1 MASSF
6 TWLDYSEKERQK
18 MLDILS
24 ALKEHE
30 TRDELGIGAVRDA
43 FSDMFFPGTSTIQT
57 RARYFLFVPWIYRS
71 LEEKKVPS
79 SKIEKRARDEEVRL
93 IYALLDSND
102 TNGVIGKD
110 AKKNLQRLPS
120 SIYWQGLDA
129 WGIRLSPYSISD
141 YHRSL
146 DSFYRFGKDSL
157 HSYEE
162 EIDGCERRRNWH
174 PNLPLAPDDF
184 PANASFNLTS
194 EEACYLKERVL
205 ARWPNTMLAYLVDSD
220 MPSESVPFLWDHPI
234 CPDLPEQIR
243 EKIFHARN
251 FSESINGAALLYN
264 LMLAEKAKASGL
276 QIYEGMVSYFEDEL
290 LIWADN
296 IQSRRDELD
305 RWDYKGRFWEIV
317 SHQGARPTGRT
328 LQFIKEWLQM
338 ALSPTQAR
346 KIAEDDYARKLIY
359 ERERQLKR
367 NLARL
372 DNPEALDKW
381 SRDASQRMAGQL
393 RYRWRPAE
401 TIISDILLGL
411 RRS

>member
-57 RARYFLFVPWIYRS
+57 RSRYFLFVPWIYRS

-93 IYALLDSND
+93 IYALMDSDD

-120 SIYWQGLDA
+120 SIYWQGLDT
-129 WGIRLSPYSISD
+129 WGIRFCHYSISD

-174 PNLPLAPDDF
+174 PGLPLAPDDF
-184 PANASFNLTS
+184 PANASFSLTC

-220 MPSESVPFLWDHPI
+220 MLSESVHFPWDHPI
-234 CPDLPEQIR
+234 CPDLPESLR

-251 FSESINGAALLYN
+251 FSETINGAALLYN
-264 LMLAEKAKASGL
+264 LMLAEKAKESGL
-276 QIYEGMVSYFEDEL
+276 QDYEGMVSYFEDEL
-290 LIWADN
+290 AIWADH

-338 ALSPTQAR
+338 ALSPTRAR
-346 KIAEDDYARKLIY
+346 KIAEDDHARKLIY

-372 DNPEALDKW
+372 DNPEALARW
-381 SRDASQRMAGQL
+381 SRDANQRMAGQL

>member
-1 MASSF
+1 
-6 TWLDYSEKERQK
+6 
-18 MLDILS
+18 
-24 ALKEHE
+24 
-30 TRDELGIGAVRDA
+30 
-43 FSDMFFPGTSTIQT
+43 
-57 RARYFLFVPWIYRS
+57 
-71 LEEKKVPS
+71 
-79 SKIEKRARDEEVRL
+79 
-93 IYALLDSND
+93 
-102 TNGVIGKD
+102 
-110 AKKNLQRLPS
+110 
-120 SIYWQGLDA
+120 
-129 WGIRLSPYSISD
+129 
-141 YHRSL
+141 
-146 DSFYRFGKDSL
+146 
-157 HSYEE
+157 
-162 EIDGCERRRNWH
+162 
-174 PNLPLAPDDF
+174 
-184 PANASFNLTS
+184 
-194 EEACYLKERVL
+194 
-205 ARWPNTMLAYLVDSD
+205 MLAYLVDSD

-290 LIWADN
+290 VIWADN